1 MVSKKSKPRN
11 KSKKEMML
19 EKPDVAS
26 WYDNTVQGSS
36 ATADVYVRRLY
47 AVCERLEITTQDLVI
62 MEKDARY
69 NLLLKFVKEEGERGM
84 SGSYI
89 ASSLKAI
96 RSWLAHKGIKIER
109 KIKVRG
115 ADSTPTLENER
126 VPRQMELHRIFLAA
140 NPRELV
146 CCVLIAH
153 SGVRPEVLGNYE
165 GHDGLTF
172 GDFPEM
178 KIENNAIVFEKIPT
192 KVVVRSKLSKTRK
205 KYFTFLS
212 SEGCDYLKQYLD
224 TRLKKGEKF
233 TDRTDIITPIRRKKQ
248 FITSIKISDLIRK
261 AIRTAGYKWR
271 PYVLRAYC
279 DTQLLLAESKGKLT
293 HAYRQFFMG
302 HAGDMEA
309 RYTVNKSNLPQELIE
324 DMRESYKNSETFL
337 HTTIIDGDESMEA
350 RMRRQMLKICGMS
363 DEEIE
368 EIKLEEI
375 NDDEIAGLIRKKFVS
390 LVTGNGGNQK
400 VVGMDEVEKYIS
412 EGWKFVSSLPPNK
425 AIIKLSA

>member
-400 VVGMDEVEKYIS
+400 VVDMDEVEKYIS